1 MKQPGKWEQYLLLST
16 DPLTE
21 KNLPQTIKY
30 SLANLLDFIN
40 SFDYAYVKHER
51 TGQGRAI
58 FKVYKEEGDSY
69 CFSGYSIQG
78 KPITKCVTRIEDFH
92 KILHPLERFGRQ
104 ENYIIQEGIKSYTPT
119 GLPMSIRVHVQLLKG
134 KWVIGGMNANIG
146 SQLTTDNG
154 ILNYHRGS
162 SIITIDEL
170 MSLHCQMDEEKKK
183 EILDCIE
190 EVSISAAKII
200 ASHYPNRE
208 YGIDLGL
215 NAEHQPI
222 LYEVNTT
229 PGISGFAGI
238 GNKTIWK
245 RIVEIRKLQN
255 EE

>member
-1 MKQPGKWEQYLLLST
+1 MKQLGKWEQYLLLSM
-16 DPLTE
+16 DSLTE
-21 KNLPQTIKY
+21 KNLPLTIKY
-30 SLANLLDFIN
+30 SLTNLVDFIN
-40 SFDYAYVKHER
+40 SFEYVYVKHER

-58 FKVYKEEGDSY
+58 FKVYKEEGNSY
-69 CFSGYSIQG
+69 CFNGYSIQG
-78 KPITKCVTRIEDFH
+78 KPIAKCVTKIEDFH
-92 KILHPLERFGRQ
+92 KVLHPLERFGRQ

-119 GLPMSIRVHVQLLKG
+119 GRPMSIRVHVQLLKE

-146 SQLTTDNG
+146 TQLTTDNG

-170 MSLHCQMDEEKKK
+170 MSVHWQMDEEKKK
-183 EILDCIE
+183 EIIDSIE
-190 EVSISAAKII
+190 KVSISAAKMI
-200 ASHYPNRE
+200 ASQYPNRE

-215 NAEHQPI
+215 NEDKQPI

-238 GNKTIWK
+238 ANKTIWK
-245 RIVEIRKLQN
+245 RIVENRKLQN